1 MTNTPY
7 IAFAL
12 VELLFSLTNNR
23 NVDIA
28 YGRCIN
34 YLKLSFKRQN
44 TFKNNT
50 FKRQNTFKNRLINH
64 HKYTLSVLK
73 SKNKTR
79 IG

>member
-1 MTNTPY
+1 MANIPY

-12 VELLFSLTNNR
+12 VEQLFSLINNR

-28 YGRCIN
+28 YGKCIN
-34 YLKLSFKRQN
+34 YLKLSFERQN
-44 TFKNNT
+44 TFNKNT
-50 FKRQNTFKNRLINH
+50 FKRQNTLKNRLLNR